1 MKYAEVIV
9 DNRASEVDRP
19 FTYAINAFEDIAK
32 EGMRVVIPFGR
43 GNKPIKGF
51 ITRIY
56 EDNDI
61 KDYKVKNIIEV
72 IDTKPLVSKELIE
85 LGIWMKDKYLSP
97 YLDALQPIL
106 PPGDFKEIQTFVGLV
121 DSNKE
126 LIQNEDENRIVDYL
140 EINGTTNIE
149 DLRKELSI
157 NNINQ
162 ILKGLEEKQILNIT
176 IDIKTSISK
185 KYEKWVKIIENDR
198 DKSLAI
204 IGYRSKK
211 QLLIYDYL
219 LDKGQVALKDLLNS
233 LSTTLST
240 IRNLEQK
247 KILAIYDMEI
257 RRNPITRNIAK
268 YEKHILNHQQYS
280 VYSKVIEGFDHDGRE
295 NFLIHGVTGSG
306 KTEVYLQLVEEMLR
320 RKKDTI
326 ILVPEISLTPQTI
339 DRFVG
344 RFGSQ
349 VAVLHSKLSYGERFD
364 QWRSIKEGSVKI
376 VVGARSAIFAPF
388 SNLGMII
395 IDEEHENTYKSSQN
409 PKYDTIEVA
418 IKRNEL
424 EGASVVMGTAT
435 PSMETY
441 YNSLQG
447 KFKLLQ
453 LNERA
458 TRGELPEVVLVDM
471 RLELESGNKSI
482 FSFELF
488 KELKEN
494 LENKK
499 QAILFLNRR
508 GFSTFVS
515 CRSCGYVAKCHNC
528 DISMTYH
535 RNIDMLRCHY
545 CGETASSPQICPSC
559 GSKYIKHFGIGTEKV
574 EEQTRDLF
582 PNARVARMDSDTTSE
597 KGSFDSILDD
607 MKRGKIDILIGTQ
620 MISKGLDFPNVTL
633 VGIIAAD
640 TTLNLP
646 DFRSPE
652 KAFQLITQVAGRSGR
667 GDYPGKVILQTYNPD
682 HYSIVF
688 SKNQDYNSF
697 YNMEI
702 GLRKEFLYPPFINLI
717 SILIYGENISEVKE
731 KSFKLY
737 DIIKMYMINNH
748 IGDLSKFIIGP
759 NPAPIERIKK
769 NFRWKLL
776 IKAKDEDLEGLKDL
790 VYRICILDEMKI
802 REGVKFSVDINPQTI
817 L

>member
-106 PPGDFKEIQTFVGLV
+106 PPGDFKEIQTFVELV

-219 LDKGQVALKDLLNS
+219 LNKGQVALKDLLNS

>member
-106 PPGDFKEIQTFVGLV
+106 PPGDFKEIQTFVELV

>member
-257 RRNPITRNIAK
+257 RRNPVTRNIAK

>member
-1 MKYAEVIV
+1 
-9 DNRASEVDRP
+9 
-19 FTYAINAFEDIAK
+19 
-32 EGMRVVIPFGR
+32 
-43 GNKPIKGF
+43 
-51 ITRIY
+51 
-56 EDNDI
+56 
-61 KDYKVKNIIEV
+61 
-72 IDTKPLVSKELIE
+72 
-85 LGIWMKDKYLSP
+85 
-97 YLDALQPIL
+97 
-106 PPGDFKEIQTFVGLV
+106 
-121 DSNKE
+121 
-126 LIQNEDENRIVDYL
+126 
-140 EINGTTNIE
+140 
-149 DLRKELSI
+149 
-157 NNINQ
+157 
-162 ILKGLEEKQILNIT
+162 
-176 IDIKTSISK
+176 
-185 KYEKWVKIIENDR
+185 
-198 DKSLAI
+198 
-204 IGYRSKK
+204 
-211 QLLIYDYL
+211 
-219 LDKGQVALKDLLNS
+219 
-233 LSTTLST
+233 
-240 IRNLEQK
+240 
-247 KILAIYDMEI
+247 
-257 RRNPITRNIAK
+257 
-268 YEKHILNHQQYS
+268 
-280 VYSKVIEGFDHDGRE
+280 
-295 NFLIHGVTGSG
+295 
-306 KTEVYLQLVEEMLR
+306 
-320 RKKDTI
+320 
-326 ILVPEISLTPQTI
+326 
-339 DRFVG
+339 
-344 RFGSQ
+344 
-349 VAVLHSKLSYGERFD
+349 
-364 QWRSIKEGSVKI
+364 
-376 VVGARSAIFAPF
+376 
-388 SNLGMII
+388 
-395 IDEEHENTYKSSQN
+395 
-409 PKYDTIEVA
+409 
-418 IKRNEL
+418 
-424 EGASVVMGTAT
+424 
-435 PSMETY
+435 
-441 YNSLQG
+441 
-447 KFKLLQ
+447 
-453 LNERA
+453 
-458 TRGELPEVVLVDM
+458 
-471 RLELESGNKSI
+471 
-482 FSFELF
+482 
-488 KELKEN
+488 
-494 LENKK
+494 
-499 QAILFLNRR
+499 
-508 GFSTFVS
+508 
-515 CRSCGYVAKCHNC
+515 
-528 DISMTYH
+528 MTYH